1 VNIQEEIRV
10 QGSPAGDIDID
21 AAVDV
26 AIGGQKGR
34 LRADGGFGEISI
46 NAGGL
51 VSSPT
56 MSARGITGLGLPGG
70 TIAVLA
76 GSVSIERFLMRGFNG
91 GVVDVESTVG
101 NVDIFRDID
110 VSARN
115 VGGTVRIDSAADL
128 FVKETNAD
136 SATTGGDIRYTA
148 IGNALL
154 GESTTSDFT
163 VEGDAAGGVIE
174 ASAGGDLTLRGDFV
188 AEVGGCIGLS
198 AGGTLDTSQA
208 DFDVPVTASCP

>member
-1 VNIQEEIRV
+1 
-10 QGSPAGDIDID
+10 
-21 AAVDV
+21 
-26 AIGGQKGR
+26 
-34 LRADGGFGEISI
+34 
-46 NAGGL
+46 
-51 VSSPT
+51 
-56 MSARGITGLGLPGG
+56 
-70 TIAVLA
+70 
-76 GSVSIERFLMRGFNG
+76 MRGFNG